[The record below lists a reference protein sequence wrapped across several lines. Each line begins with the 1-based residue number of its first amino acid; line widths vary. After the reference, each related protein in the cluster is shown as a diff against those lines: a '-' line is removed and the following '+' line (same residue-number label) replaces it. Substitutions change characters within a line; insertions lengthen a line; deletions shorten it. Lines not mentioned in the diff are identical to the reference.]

1 MGTWEGTYNG
11 IWNMDYDIG
20 NSLRR
25 VQPNVVSNISHGAKK
40 WHLEYGL

>member
-1 MGTWEGTYNG
+1 MLYLISHMVQKNG

-25 VQPNVVSNISHGAKK
+25 VQPNVVSNISQCKK
-40 WHLEYGL
+40 IKT